1 MELSAIADFILKWVI
16 APVVGFVW
24 LLYRNQQKHGTEIAV
39 MQATMSLQKES
50 HDREFKEMREN
61 FKRVFEKLDGIEQA
75 LRK

>member
-1 MELSAIADFILKWVI
+1 MELTAIVDLVLKWIV
-16 APVVGFVW
+16 APVAGFVW
-24 LLYRNQQKHGTEIAV
+24 LLHRNQQRHSTEIAV
-39 MQATMSLQKES
+39 MRATMALQKES